1 LDRINK
7 IDRKKT
13 LICRFC
19 EKNGFIAKKAKDLS
33 GETYYT
39 NKNKLCKI
47 CKNIFIDDYNFSYWK
62 QKSLTSGNQLNERL
76 KQIYKLTSK
85 RNYPLF
91 FIQDIHELYIEQ
103 DYFKDYSDEFIKK
116 KIKKE
121 KNSLKPKKV
130 SQNSEGLL
138 DKTANTVGKGLSLIP
153 DSIFGVGLY
162 VLIILFCIWL
172 FGDSGGECGVD
183 YAPRFFGEC

>member
-1 LDRINK
+1 MEK
-7 IDRKKT
+7 KKT

-19 EKNGFIAKKAKDLS
+19 GQFGFTGKKTKDLM

-39 NKNKLCKI
+39 NKNKRCKI
-47 CKNIFIDDYNFSYWK
+47 CKNIFINDYDFSYWK
-62 QKSLTSGNQLNERL
+62 QKSLTSGNQLNKRL

-85 RNYPLF
+85 KNYLLF

-103 DYFKDYSDEFIKK
+103 DYFKDYSDEYIKK
-116 KIKKE
+116 KIKKSQE
-121 KNSLKPKKV
+121 LFKPKKV
-130 SQNSEGLL
+130 SQNTEGIF
-138 DKTANTVGKGLSLIP
+138 DKTANTVGKGFSLIP

-162 VLIILFCIWL
+162 VLIILFFIWIL
-172 FGDSGGECGVD
+172 GDSGGECGVD